1 MYLHYFPITRYSGFQ
16 EGVHSRFRDCHFLS
30 EFIQLKI
37 GNCASLLWDIYKAL
51 QKFHSWN
58 MVIWQGHGLWQ
69 ARRQVH
75 LVTAI
80 TLNWQFEHAHCS
92 STVWMST
99 SLCKV
104 RKSTRVKSS
113 LCFENLNVVDPLGT
127 VCSSGQWPG
136 PHPPTYLLLLPRSP
150 LPEVTLHTLYTA
162 PSPHPPSS
170 NRSTKLIVLWEMHV
184 LL

>member
-1 MYLHYFPITRYSGFQ
+1 
-16 EGVHSRFRDCHFLS
+16 
-30 EFIQLKI
+30 
-37 GNCASLLWDIYKAL
+37 
-51 QKFHSWN
+51 
-58 MVIWQGHGLWQ
+58 MVIWQGHSDACCSLLCLCQ
-69 ARRQVH
+69 LARRQVH

-104 RKSTRVKSS
+104 RKSHMTRVKTS
-113 LCFENLNVVDPLGT
+113 LCLENLNVVDPLGT

-184 LL
+184 ACCKTTLGRYKAGGHSTSFYRLQGY